1 MALTDTAAR
10 QAKPREK
17 GYTLAD
23 SLGLSLYIADTG
35 VKSWHFRF
43 TWLGKQARISLG
55 TYPEIGL
62 KEARARRDEAREEV
76 AQGIDPR
83 ESRRAKKAERM
94 DAQVKT
100 FRRVYDEWLE
110 FRKGS
115 LTESTVK
122 VISNA
127 MELDVL
133 PSFGARQIDSIK
145 RSDVITLIRRIE
157 RRGSLTTAV
166 KTRQWMGKV
175 FRYAIA
181 TGMIENNPTAE
192 MHAVTEKMA
201 PHKNRPFLD
210 FSEMPNIIKAIES
223 SESGLPL
230 QYATKLLI
238 LTACRPAEVR
248 KAEWSEIDLDTA
260 TWSIPA
266 GKMKMRRDH
275 AVPLSSQAID
285 ILRAMQSISGSMKY
299 VFPNRSDAARPI
311 GINYAVNLLDSCGY
325 TGRQSPHGFRHL
337 FSTEMNSRGYNKDW
351 IERQLAHAD
360 SNSIRDVYNHA
371 TYLEQRRAMMQEW
384 ADSIIPRTMENSTL
398 SPGSRPI
405 GAHPAMKF

>member
-1 MALTDTAAR
+1 VALTDTAAR

-23 SLGLSLYIADTG
+23 SLGLTLYIADTG

-43 TWLGKQARISLG
+43 TWLGKQVRISLG

-76 AQGIDPR
+76 AQGKDPR
-83 ESRRAKKAERM
+83 ESRRMKKTERLG
-94 DAQVKT
+94 AQERT

-115 LTESTVK
+115 LTDSTVK
-122 VISNA
+122 IISNA

-133 PSFGARQIDSIK
+133 PAYGLRQIDSIK

-157 RRGSLTTAV
+157 RRGSVTTAV
-166 KTRQWMGKV
+166 KTRQWMGQV
-175 FRYAIA
+175 F
-181 TGMIENNPTAE
+181 
-192 MHAVTEKMA
+192 
-201 PHKNRPFLD
+201 RPFLA
-210 FSEMPNIIKAIES
+210 FTEMPTIIKAIEGS
-223 SESGLPL
+223 QSGMQL
-230 QYATKLLI
+230 QCATKLLI

-248 KAEWSEIDLDTA
+248 KAEWSEIDLDTS

-266 GKMKMRRDH
+266 SKMKMRRDH
-275 AVPLSSQAID
+275 VVPLSRQAVD
-285 ILRAMQSISGSMKY
+285 LLRSMLPISGGMKY
-299 VFPNRSDAARPI
+299 VFPNRSDAVRPI
-311 GINYAVNLLDSCGY
+311 GINYAVNLLDKCGY

-360 SNSIRDVYNHA
+360 SSAIRDVYNHA
-371 TYLEQRRAMMQEW
+371 TYIEQRRDMMQAW
-384 ADSIIPRTMENSTL
+384 ADMVL
-398 SPGSRPI
+398 
-405 GAHPAMKF
+405 PAGG

>member
-83 ESRRAKKAERM
+83 ESRREMKVKRLGAQER
-94 DAQVKT
+94 T
-100 FRRVYDEWLE
+100 FRRVYEEWLE
-110 FRKGS
+110 FRKGG

-127 MELDVL
+127 MELDPL
-133 PSFGARQIDSIK
+133 PIFGSRQIDSIK
-145 RSDVITLIRRIE
+145 RADVITLIRRIE
-157 RRGSLTTAV
+157 RRGSITTAV
-166 KTRQWMGKV
+166 KTRQWIGQV
-175 FRYAIA
+175 FRYAVAI
-181 TGMIENNPTAE
+181 GMIEINPTAE

-201 PHKNRPFLD
+201 PHRNRPFLA
-210 FSEMPNIIKAIES
+210 FSEMPSIIKAIEGS
-223 SESGLPL
+223 QSGLQL
-230 QYATKLLI
+230 QCATKLLI

-248 KAEWSEIDLDTA
+248 KAEWSEIDLGTGI
-260 TWSIPA
+260 WSIPA
-266 GKMKMRRDH
+266 SKMKMRRDH
-275 AVPLSSQAID
+275 VVPLSRQAVQ
-285 ILRAMQSISGSMKY
+285 ILRSMVPISGSMKY
-299 VFPNRSDAARPI
+299 VFPNRSDPVRPI
-311 GINYAVNLLDSCGY
+311 GINYAVNLLDKCGY
-325 TGRQSPHGFRHL
+325 AGRQSPHGFRHL

-360 SNSIRDVYNHA
+360 SSSIRDVYNHA
-371 TYLEQRRAMMQEW
+371 TYLEQRREMMQAW
-384 ADSIIPRTMENSTL
+384 ADMVLPTQRDE
-398 SPGSRPI
+398 
-405 GAHPAMKF
+405 